1 VVSRLQVGD
10 AAAIVRLTAAAEE
23 GACVTLEAG
32 ATTLQ
37 TTALH
42 MACKV
47 QVPRLPRRD
56 PRRPARITKRAG
68 PRGAGGFPH
77 RGTGTAPRRRER
89 ARAGRGG
96 QHPVAVGCGRAW
108 RGV

>member
-10 AAAIVRLTAAAEE
+10 AAAIVRLTAAAEG
-23 GACVTLEAG
+23 GARATLEAG

-47 QVPRLPRRD
+47 LACPAVAAT
-56 PRRPARITKRAG
+56 RPA
-68 PRGAGGFPH
+68 
-77 RGTGTAPRRRER
+77 APRP
-89 ARAGRGG
+89 
-96 QHPVAVGCGRAW
+96 HH
-108 RGV
+108 